1 MFVVIGIVIVLVCC
15 LGSYVAM
22 GGKLGVLNQPLEF
35 VIILGS
41 GIGAFVAGNPMS
53 IIKGS
58 IAAMIAG
65 LKGPKIKKAH
75 YVELL
80 SMMFDLF
87 KLAKQKGM
95 MALEPHVEKPESSDI
110 FSKYPLIMADHHIE
124 EFIRDY
130 LRMLTLGTEKAHELE
145 AVIDAELESHH
156 KADHLYCSAL
166 QTFADALP
174 ALGIVA
180 AVMGVIKTMG
190 AMDQPPAVLGGL
202 IGAALVGTF
211 AGVLLAYGIFGP
223 IAAAAKNSLEADSQ
237 VYNVIKAGILAY
249 MQGYAPAVAI
259 EMARKTVE
267 AGERPSFY
275 DLEAALG
282 K

>member
-1 MFVVIGIVIVLVCC
+1 MFVVIGIVIVLACC

-22 GGKLGVLNQPLEF
+22 GGKLSVLNQPLEF

-41 GIGAFVAGNPMS
+41 GIGAFIAGNPMGV
-53 IIKGS
+53 IKGS
-58 IAAMIAG
+58 VGAALAG
-65 LKGPKIKKAH
+65 MKGPKIKKAH
-75 YVELL
+75 YIELL
-80 SMMFDLF
+80 AMMFDIF

-110 FSKYPLIMADHHIE
+110 FSKYPLVMGDHHVE

-145 AVIDAELESHH
+145 SVIDAEIDSHH
-156 KADHLYCSAL
+156 KTDHLYLAAL

-223 IAAAAKNSLEADSQ
+223 IAAAAKNALEADSKI
-237 VYNVIKAGILAY
+237 YDVIKAGILAY

-259 EMARKTVE
+259 EMARKTVP
-267 AGERPSFY
+267 GTERPSFY
-275 DLEAALG
+275 DLEAALA